1 MLNHE
6 FFPTPPRLISRL
18 LAGIDF
24 CEISTVLEPEAGKG
38 DIAEKIAVRL
48 VCAREHSHR
57 YHNDDDRKGAI
68 DCIELDETLRNTLK
82 GAGFRVVHDDFL
94 TYHTRKHY
102 DLIVMNPPFS
112 DGARHLLKALELA
125 QYGGI
130 VRCLLNAE
138 TIRNPYTFE
147 RKALATKL
155 TELGATITFHA
166 GEFTEAER
174 PTDVEVALVSVAIPS
189 NVPDSIILEDL
200 REAQKAEAARQG
212 RTTDIVSGDFVQAIV
227 ARYRFEVDAGVRL
240 IQEYERIRPHL
251 LESLRGDP
259 AGDYRKPIL
268 ALTIEDRNVRSGDE
282 LNGYVRLTRLKYW
295 QALFE
300 APEFTGQLTTNL
312 QRELSEKVEALAEYE
327 FSRVNILS
335 IQRDLSRQT
344 IASIEETII
353 KQFDELSRKH
363 HWDKD
368 STNVHYYNG
377 WCTNKSWKINDKVIL
392 PGHGW
397 DSTWGSW
404 KYWNSAGELRDLEK
418 CLTFL
423 NGGLPPEIA
432 ISAALTS
439 AEAVQQSSNIEGSFF
454 SVTFYK
460 KGTCHVRFLRQD
472 LLARLNIFGA
482 QRKQWLPPS
491 YGKRKYAD
499 MDQAERAV
507 VDSFEGQASY
517 AQVMADP
524 EKYIIETDRMLQLPE
539 DSGSK
544 TPSLDQ

>member
-1 MLNHE
+1 MIFYE

-24 CEISTVLEPEAGKG
+24 GEITTVLEPSAGKG
-38 DIAEKIAVRL
+38 DIAVAIANRL
-48 VCAREHSHR
+48 AYASKNSHGYR
-57 YHNDDDRKGAI
+57 YDDDRKAAI
-68 DCIELDETLRNTLK
+68 DCIELDPNLRNTLK
-82 GAGFRVVHDDFL
+82 GAEFRVVHDDFL

-102 DLIVMNPPFS
+102 DLIAMNPPFS
-112 DGARHLLKALELA
+112 DGDRHLLKALGLA
-125 QYGGI
+125 QYGGQ

-147 RKALATKL
+147 RKALAAKL
-155 TELGATITFHA
+155 AELGATITFHA
-166 GEFTEAER
+166 GEFSEAER
-174 PTDVEVALVSVAIPS
+174 PTDVEIAIISVTIP
-189 NVPDSIILEDL
+189 NGTPDSIILEDL
-200 REAQKAEAARQG
+200 REAQKTEAARQG
-212 RTTDIVSGDFVQAIV
+212 RQTDIVSGDFVQAIV
-227 ARYRFEVDAGVRL
+227 ARYRFEIDAGVRL

-259 AGDYRKPIL
+259 SGDYRKPLL
-268 ALTIEDRNVRSGDE
+268 ALTIDDRKVRSDDN

-312 QRELSEKVEALAEYE
+312 QKELAEKVEALAEYE

-335 IQRDLSRQT
+335 IQRDLSMQT

-363 HWDKD
+363 YWDKD
-368 STNVHYYNG
+368 SANVHYYNG

-392 PGHGW
+392 PGRGW

-404 KYWNSAGELRDLEK
+404 KYWNSASELTDLEK
-418 CLTFL
+418 CFTFL
-423 NGGLPPEIA
+423 NGGLPPEVSIR
-432 ISAALTS
+432 SALTC
-439 AEAVQQSSNIEGSFF
+439 AESLQQSSNIEASFF

-460 KGTCHVRFLRQD
+460 KGTCHIRFLRPD

-507 VDSFEGQASY
+507 VDSFEGAASY
-517 AQVMADP
+517 AKVMADP
-524 EKYIIETDRMLQLPE
+524 EKYIVETAGMLQLSE
-539 DSGSK
+539 STG
-544 TPSLDQ
+544 